1 MSSMSHPSGT
11 APQNRGGGILAAA
24 WLLLIALF
32 AGVAAWVFAVTR
44 GAEVPAPLKPL
55 ASATVS
61 LMPAKPAA
69 APSVSDALAAVSAP
83 TPAKPATAPKAE
95 PTKPAAA
102 AKPAPTP
109 APAPAVI
116 EPPALVAVMAPP
128 ALPGQ
133 PLAPIEPALLRDSP
147 YGAVPRLSADRK
159 RAPWQ
164 VYAAPFE
171 ANDTRPRISVVV
183 TGLGLAKD
191 VTERAIATLPSQI
204 SLGFSPYAAETPTA
218 VAAARQRGHEALL
231 DLALEPV
238 NYPTVDPGPATL
250 VSTYSATDNVARLDW
265 VLARAQGTIGVI
277 AQFGDSFGASAM
289 AMAPVA
295 QALRERGLMYVDNR
309 ASDHPAMVRLS
320 RDFAVPWAFADA
332 SVPVG
337 SADEAEALVAT
348 LHALEKATAKQR
360 SVMAL
365 VPVSPV
371 AIVTLANWAKT
382 VEPRGFALAPVSA
395 IANRQDERDAV
406 RK

>member
-44 GAEVPAPLKPL
+44 GAEVPAALKPL

-69 APSVSDALAAVSAP
+69 APMA
-83 TPAKPATAPKAE
+83 PAKIAEAPKVE
-95 PTKPAAA
+95 PAKPAAA
-102 AKPAPTP
+102 AAKSAPTP
-109 APAPAVI
+109 APAPAAI
-116 EPPALVAVMAPP
+116 EPPAPVAVMAPP
-128 ALPGQ
+128 AMPGQ

-191 VTERAIATLPSQI
+191 VTERAIAALPSQI

>member
-1 MSSMSHPSGT
+1 MSSMSHPSGV

-44 GAEVPAPLKPL
+44 GAEVPASLKPL

-61 LMPAKPAA
+61 LMPAKPTATAPA
-69 APSVSDALAAVSAP
+69 APPPKLETVK
-83 TPAKPATAPKAE
+83 PAPATATPS
-95 PTKPAAA
+95 PVLN
-102 AKPAPTP
+102 P
-109 APAPAVI
+109 APAMVLP
-116 EPPALVAVMAPP
+116 PPASVAVLPP
-128 ALPGQ
+128 LALPGQ
-133 PLAPIEPALLRDSP
+133 PLAPVEPALLRDSP
-147 YGAVPRLSADRK
+147 YGPIPRLSADRK

-171 ANDTRPRISVVV
+171 MSDTRPRISVVV

-191 VTERAIATLPSQI
+191 VTDRAIATLPPQI
-204 SLGFSPYAAETPTA
+204 SLSFSPYAAETPRA

-250 VSTYSATDNVARLDW
+250 VSTYSATDNIARLDW

-309 ASDHPAMVRLS
+309 ASPHPAMIRLS

-332 SVPVG
+332 SVPFG

-348 LHALEKATAKQR
+348 LHALEKSTVKQR

-371 AIVTLANWAKT
+371 AILTLANWAKT

-406 RK
+406 RP